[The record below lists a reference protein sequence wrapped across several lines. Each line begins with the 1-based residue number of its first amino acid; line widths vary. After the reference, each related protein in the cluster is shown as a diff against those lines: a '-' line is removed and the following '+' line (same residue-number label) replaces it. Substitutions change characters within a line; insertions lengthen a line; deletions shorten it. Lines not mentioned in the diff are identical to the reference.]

1 MKFDIQK
8 SNQRCLNYRLK
19 ILEMSQSVSALHIGG
34 AFSSIEIVDTIYF
47 GIKDK
52 KDTFVMSKGHGC
64 LAQYMVLNKLKVLT
78 DNQIINY
85 CKPGGILGCH
95 PDYGNP
101 GIEAST
107 GSLGHGMGLAV
118 GMAHVSK
125 INSDDNKIFL
135 VLSDGEFQEGSTWE
149 CMMMAANLNVKN
161 LVGFLDH
168 NGSQSFG
175 KTIDT
180 HPKFYPIKEKIE
192 SFGWETKE
200 VDGHDQKQ
208 IIDAYHDRKD
218 EKPLL
223 IICNTTKGKGV
234 KFMEN
239 EPVWHYRSPN
249 KEEYQKAIAELN
261 QKK

>member
-1 MKFDIQK
+1 MP
-8 SNQRCLNYRLK
+8 
-19 ILEMSQSVSALHIGG
+19 
-34 AFSSIEIVDTIYF
+34 
-47 GIKDK
+47 
-52 KDTFVMSKGHGC
+52 
-64 LAQYMVLNKLKVLT
+64 AQYMVLNKLKVLT
-78 DNQIINY
+78 DKQIKNY

-95 PDYGNP
+95 PDCYGNP

-149 CMMMAANLNVKN
+149 CMMMATNLNVKN

-208 IIDAYHDRKD
+208 IIEAYHDRKN

-223 IICNTTKGKGV
+223 IICNTTRARV
-234 KFMEN
+234 
-239 EPVWHYRSPN
+239 
-249 KEEYQKAIAELN
+249 
-261 QKK
+261 

>member
-1 MKFDIQK
+1 
-8 SNQRCLNYRLK
+8 
-19 ILEMSQSVSALHIGG
+19 
-34 AFSSIEIVDTIYF
+34 
-47 GIKDK
+47 
-52 KDTFVMSKGHGC
+52 
-64 LAQYMVLNKLKVLT
+64 MVHH
-78 DNQIINY
+78 

-149 CMMMAANLNVKN
+149 CMMDGHEFKRKK
-161 LVGFLDH
+161 FSRFFDH
-168 NGSQSFG
+168 NGSQIYLG

-208 IIDAYHDRKD
+208 II
-218 EKPLL
+218 E
-223 IICNTTKGKGV
+223 GV
-234 KFMEN
+234 
-239 EPVWHYRSPN
+239 S
-249 KEEYQKAIAELN
+249 
-261 QKK
+261 